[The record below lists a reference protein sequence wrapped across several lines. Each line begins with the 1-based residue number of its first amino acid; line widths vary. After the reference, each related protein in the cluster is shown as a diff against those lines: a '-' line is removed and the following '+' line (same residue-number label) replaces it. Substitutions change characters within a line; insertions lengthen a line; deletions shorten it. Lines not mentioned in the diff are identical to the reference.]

1 MKQKDELGISLL
13 LRTSLSFVIKVFL
26 MRELWINFSSPEAE
40 NENWEQLVRLPEGRK
55 WDEMPVSSTSLCS
68 A

>member
-55 WDEMPVSSTSLCS
+55 WGEMPVSSTSLCS